1 MSAIIIIV
9 IQIIIIIIKIII
21 IIIEIIIIIANYVNQ
36 GNSLGVLPRLC
47 DLPDINNVFS
57 LRKSFSQLVLAKL
70 PPGGLPLSLFPEQDF
85 GA

>member
-70 PPGGLPLSLFPEQDF
+70 PPGGQNF
-85 GA
+85 GI